1 MRAYLRL
8 LRVSLAPSALADV
21 AAGLWLSNH
30 GVWPG
35 GAGPWWLMASSSA
48 IYHGAMAL
56 NDWRDRE
63 HDARTRPS
71 RPIPSGAV
79 APGAALAIAAVLL
92 VAGPCLAWQHS
103 SSAALL
109 AAGLAVTAVVYDLFG
124 RGAGV
129 GPWLLALCRAG
140 NLAQGLLHGGGEAFD
155 PRTAAMPLALYAM
168 FVFRVSQLGVMEDG
182 AEALRPARARS
193 LALSAATL
201 LALVPLC
208 GPYEPETRHWLG
220 RVVAAGLCWPASA
233 GLARAAW
240 ASADWSR
247 ERVEACVGMA
257 LRRLLVFSAAFT
269 ALTIAPDRPQA
280 ILGCA
285 VILAGFFVAAALRK
299 AFPPS

>member
-8 LRVSLAPSALADV
+8 LRVSLAPSAVADV
-21 AAGLWLSNH
+21 AAGLWLANH

-35 GAGPWWLMASSSA
+35 GVGPWWLMASSAA

-79 APGAALAIAAVLL
+79 APGTALAIASALL
-92 VAGPCLAWQHS
+92 ICGPFLAWQHS
-103 SSAALL
+103 GHAALW
-109 AAGLAVTAVVYDLFG
+109 AAGLAATAIAYDLFG
-124 RGAGV
+124 RTAWL
-129 GPWLLALCRAG
+129 GPRLLALCRAG
-140 NLAQGLLHGGGEAFD
+140 NLAQGLLHSGGGGFD
-155 PRTAAMPLALYAM
+155 PQLAALPLALYALY
-168 FVFRVSQLGVMEDG
+168 VFRVSQLGVMEDG
-182 AEALRPARARS
+182 AQALRPARARS
-193 LALSAATL
+193 LVLSSATM
-201 LALVPLC
+201 LALVPFC
-208 GPYEPETRHWLG
+208 GPFEGETRHWLG
-220 RVVAAGLCWPASA
+220 RAIAAGLCWPASL

-240 ASADWSR
+240 TGIEWSR

-257 LRRLLVFSAAFT
+257 LRRLLVFTAGFT

-280 ILGCA
+280 AIGCA
-285 VILAGFFVAAALRK
+285 AILSGFFVAAALRK